1 MNKKLLKKIIK
12 VCNSPEIYCFD
23 YIDGASVE
31 SDIRR
36 MKEYVSCVN
45 KIEREYKK

>member
-1 MNKKLLKKIIK
+1 MNKLTKKIIK
-12 VCNSPEIYCFD
+12 ECKSPIDFCFD

-36 MKEYVSCVN
+36 MKEYIKCVR
-45 KIEREYKK
+45 KVERKESK